1 MTIPTRSEPPNRP
14 EVPILKRNGF
24 QMCKDAFTVNNIK
37 RVSGPRLLD
46 LLHLDTIPRPADRMI
61 AELEATNLF
70 SKAFFAAQLTYY
82 GIPFSPS
89 VKSSELQA
97 LLRDEVCEGNCDSV
111 PESVVELEAALRR
124 EYEPL
129 YRKWESDFAAWSAE
143 KERLDDE
150 NFDKCET
157 PSEQAYF
164 DIRRFLD
171 RHYLTDGKPDRTK
184 TPETLVLNTEGRLSD
199 LSWKT
204 RHIPGLYSWSSTCNT
219 MEPVT
224 CFIGWNGDEIKRLGK
239 EFDDREREAEK
250 ARRRSKWDENMEA
263 HKQYIARTQSKNGNT
278 DGEDGESKPLD
289 LSRLAGSYVIR
300 CDAILDGW
308 DTENTGDTLTM
319 DVAVAPS
326 SNGMLVAAYNL
337 GIIRGTMT
345 LSLSDDALKEVFD
358 PEDEES
364 EDSVSDEEDENN
376 EDEEDDEDKKDDE
389 DGSDTEQP
397 TSGKKRKASL
407 QQEEDEDSSLQQP
420 AKKLKTAT
428 EPTPSRR
435 VYLRLEGYE
444 TGNGEELHVPDPGYI
459 DFTSNDCI
467 AFEGLMKTLTY
478 VGNKVKF
485 EGYKISDEPQREPE
499 HFEYVFLDELAESD
513 EMDEQDMLDA
523 LDMVHEQDELYEQD
537 E

>member
-1 MTIPTRSEPPNRP
+1 
-14 EVPILKRNGF
+14 
-24 QMCKDAFTVNNIK
+24 
-37 RVSGPRLLD
+37 
-46 LLHLDTIPRPADRMI
+46 
-61 AELEATNLF
+61 
-70 SKAFFAAQLTYY
+70 
-82 GIPFSPS
+82 
-89 VKSSELQA
+89 
-97 LLRDEVCEGNCDSV
+97 
-111 PESVVELEAALRR
+111 
-124 EYEPL
+124 
-129 YRKWESDFAAWSAE
+129 
-143 KERLDDE
+143 
-150 NFDKCET
+150 
-157 PSEQAYF
+157 
-164 DIRRFLD
+164 
-171 RHYLTDGKPDRTK
+171 
-184 TPETLVLNTEGRLSD
+184 
-199 LSWKT
+199 
-204 RHIPGLYSWSSTCNT
+204 

-513 EMDEQDMLDA
+513 EIDEQDMLDA